1 MVLSERVKAITP
13 SATLAITARI
23 KQMKKEGI
31 DVIGFGAGE
40 PDFDTPKNVKRAAV
54 QALKEGFTKY
64 TPASG
69 IDELKQAICDEMKRD
84 CGVDYAKENIVVSC
98 GAKHSLYNL
107 FQALCNPGDEVI
119 IPSPYWVSYE
129 EMVKLAGGIPVFA
142 ECKFEEDYELKAQ
155 AVKAKI
161 TPKTKIILVNSPNN
175 PTGAVYEESEL
186 REIGGLACEH
196 ACTIISDEIY
206 GKVVF
211 DKKRNACFA
220 SLDEKFKER
229 TITVNGVSKT
239 YSMTGWR
246 IGWAVGPAGVMKAV
260 SNMQSHTASNPTSFA
275 QKASVEALNG
285 KQNFVSKMARE
296 FNKRRKKIVKLL
308 NEIPGVECPE
318 PNGAFYVFPK
328 VSAFYG
334 SKWGERTI
342 NGSLDLA
349 EYLLGDAKVGVVPG
363 IAFGSDANVRLSY
376 ATSTQNIEEGIK
388 RIKQA
393 LEKLKASQA

>member
-1 MVLSERVKAITP
+1 MVLSDRVKGITP
-13 SATLAITARI
+13 SATLAITARV
-23 KQMKKEGI
+23 KQMKKEGV

-40 PDFDTPKNVKRAAV
+40 PDFDTPKNVKKAAV
-54 QALKEGFTKY
+54 QALKEGVTKY

-69 IDELKQAICDEMKRD
+69 TDELKQAVCDAMKRE
-84 CGVDYAKENIVVSC
+84 CGVDYAKENVVVSC

-107 FQALCNPGDEVI
+107 FQALCNPGDEVV

-129 EMVKLAGGIPVFA
+129 EMVKLAGGVPVFA
-142 ECKFEEDYELKAQ
+142 ECKFEDEFELKAE

-161 TPKTKIILVNSPNN
+161 TPKTRIILVNSPNN
-175 PTGAVYEESEL
+175 PTGAVYEEKEL
-186 REIGGLACEH
+186 KAIGELAGEH

-206 GKVVF
+206 DKMVFGKRKNVCV
-211 DKKRNACFA
+211 A
-220 SLDEKFKER
+220 SLGEKIKER

-246 IGWAVGPAGVMKAV
+246 IGWAVGPVNIMKAI
-260 SNMQSHTASNPTSFA
+260 SNMQSHATSNPTSFA

-296 FNKRRKKIVKLL
+296 FNKRRKRIVALL
-308 NEIPGVECPE
+308 NEISGVECPE

-328 VSAFYG
+328 VSSFYG

-349 EYLLGDAKVGVVPG
+349 EYLLGEARVGVVPG

-376 ATSTQNIEEGIK
+376 ATSMQNIEEGVK